1 MPSYTFILL
10 LSCNI
15 ESHSF
20 SVFITISDWYSVST
34 FGAVLDMV
42 TDRPGLV
49 FVSLPV
55 LDIGSQWLQMY
66 RKVLLSLGKM
76 PTTLYLCCS
85 TFLTGKTRHKDA
97 KDSTNWLF
105 KAYYGNRM
113 FMGCGDCCATGFAS
127 FLPSCI
133 EFIRMGAIKQTI
145 NVVQLSLERFSQT
158 AQTVS
163 TEVQR
168 EPLSATP
175 TASFHAH
182 LPSYSPAA
190 CRHSVFVVAPVKVLG
205 SSYSSMYP
213 DRGMGGSSYM
223 GSGGS
228 GSY

>member
-113 FMGCGDCCATGFAS
+113 FMGYCCVACELLYLILFLIAEKQRESCGDCCATGFAS

-168 EPLSATP
+168 LNEKL
-175 TASFHAH
+175 
-182 LPSYSPAA
+182 
-190 CRHSVFVVAPVKVLG
+190 KKLG
-205 SSYSSMYP
+205 TW
-213 DRGMGGSSYM
+213 RAI
-223 GSGGS
+223 
-228 GSY
+228 